1 MFVFLV
7 LFFNPSSSWLNLIMV
22 DFRLIDVV
30 GAAFY
35 YLLLLSVLSVIL
47 ILLAFLANSGLKLLL
62 EKKFINRKNALRLI
76 IYLVISLTIF
86 LLLSIHLGSKF
97 NVKTAE
103 MKADVRESHIDIT
116 DFKNIYISPFVEYDD
131 IVIKQGENFDIAIKG
146 SEYDRI
152 GLDFEKTGN
161 TLNIKRSELETYFNT
176 DTWTSENRDVLFPAG
191 TKHLTI
197 EIMMPDVKRIEN
209 EGANMEL
216 ENLEVGNLE
225 IILTHRFNNIKGS
238 VKVADTLTLEAQG
251 GIVNLA
257 GSAKNLVIDSGD
269 CWIEM
274 DKFIVEKAEI
284 NAVNT
289 SRLNVYVTDNM
300 EVLSGK
306 NSGIVNYFDEKL

>member
-1 MFVFLV
+1 
-7 LFFNPSSSWLNLIMV
+7 MV